1 MIKIDFKHN
10 QRFFSYLSLFTFFM
24 LILVTGGNYLVMFV
38 GWEGIGV
45 VSFLLIS
52 FWYTRIQ
59 AVKSAIQA
67 LTMNRVGDMML
78 SVGLFAMFAIFGN
91 LDYSTVFSTSP
102 YINEIAITIVCLLL
116 FIGATAKSA
125 QVPLHVWLPG
135 SMEGPTPVSAL
146 IHAAT
151 LVTAGIYLLLRSS
164 WLLEYSPLSLIV
176 IVLTGSITA
185 FFAATSGLVQNDI
198 KRIVAFST
206 ISQLGYMVAAIG
218 LSQYNVAL
226 FHLVNHAF
234 FKALLF
240 LSAGQIIHSM
250 MDEQD
255 VRKLG
260 GLINFLPFTYSI
272 MVIGSLS
279 LLATPFL
286 TGFYSKDLIIEL
298 AYSKYSFTGTFS
310 YYLLS
315 ITAGLTAFY
324 SFRLIML
331 TFLTLPN
338 GSKFKYL
345 NVHESNLV
353 VIISLVTL
361 SIFSIFFGYLFSDLF
376 VGIGNNSYSSS
387 LFVHPNNINLVEAE
401 FSLPL
406 IFKLLPALLSALG
419 ALIAIITYQIKPVL
433 FILITDNT
441 LGKNIYTF
449 LNGKYF
455 FDILYN
461 FYIIRKSLNFGYY
474 ITNVLEKGVFEVMG
488 PHGLS
493 NVLFKTGNNISK
505 LDTGIVTSY
514 ALYIVL
520 GIISLIF
527 LVFFPVLI
535 DISSAS
541 AASLLILELR
551 LFIIYL
557 ASFILYLTL

>member
-1 MIKIDFKHN
+1 MYLTILILPLIGSILSGLFGKKIGVTGSHIVTISCLIMSSFLSFIAFYEVIYSESPVYICITSWIDSEVLNISWEFLFDSLTVSMLIPVLIISTLVHLFSVDYMAGDPHN

-67 LTMNRVGDMML
+67 LIMNRVGDMML
-78 SVGLFAMFAIFGN
+78 SIGLFAMFAIFGN

-102 YINEIAITIVCLLL
+102 YVSEVAITIVGLLL

-176 IVLTGSITA
+176 IVLVGSITA

-250 MDEQD
+250 MDEF
-255 VRKLG
+255 
-260 GLINFLPFTYSI
+260 NCSN
-272 MVIGSLS
+272 
-279 LLATPFL
+279 
-286 TGFYSKDLIIEL
+286 
-298 AYSKYSFTGTFS
+298 
-310 YYLLS
+310 
-315 ITAGLTAFY
+315 TA
-324 SFRLIML
+324 
-331 TFLTLPN
+331 
-338 GSKFKYL
+338 
-345 NVHESNLV
+345 
-353 VIISLVTL
+353 
-361 SIFSIFFGYLFSDLF
+361 
-376 VGIGNNSYSSS
+376 
-387 LFVHPNNINLVEAE
+387 
-401 FSLPL
+401 
-406 IFKLLPALLSALG
+406 
-419 ALIAIITYQIKPVL
+419 
-433 FILITDNT
+433 
-441 LGKNIYTF
+441 
-449 LNGKYF
+449 
-455 FDILYN
+455 
-461 FYIIRKSLNFGYY
+461 
-474 ITNVLEKGVFEVMG
+474 
-488 PHGLS
+488 
-493 NVLFKTGNNISK
+493 
-505 LDTGIVTSY
+505 
-514 ALYIVL
+514 
-520 GIISLIF
+520 
-527 LVFFPVLI
+527 
-535 DISSAS
+535 
-541 AASLLILELR
+541 
-551 LFIIYL
+551 
-557 ASFILYLTL
+557 